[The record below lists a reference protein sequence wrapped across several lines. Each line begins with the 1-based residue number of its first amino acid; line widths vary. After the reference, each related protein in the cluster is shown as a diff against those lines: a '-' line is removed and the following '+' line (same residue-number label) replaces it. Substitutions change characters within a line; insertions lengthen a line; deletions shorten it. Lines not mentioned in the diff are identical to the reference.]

1 MEQWHSLTNTN
12 IKGLGQACEM
22 SIANACAKHISRWP
36 SSSKHHEQEHYIYW
50 LMYSEMPAS

>member
-22 SIANACAKHISRWP
+22 SIANACARHISRWP
-36 SSSKHHEQEHYIYW
+36 SSSKHHEQETLHI
-50 LMYSEMPAS
+50 LIDV